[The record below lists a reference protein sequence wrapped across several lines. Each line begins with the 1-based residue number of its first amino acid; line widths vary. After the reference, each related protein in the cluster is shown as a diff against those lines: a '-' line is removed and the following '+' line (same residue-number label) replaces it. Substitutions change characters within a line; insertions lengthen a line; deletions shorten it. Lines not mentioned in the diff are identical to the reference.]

1 MDFAAAHVAFVIA
14 AYAVSLAGLAA
25 LVLFIL
31 RRDRELKRQAATL
44 DRDRPRAP

>member
-14 AYAVSLAGLAA
+14 AYAASFAGLAA

-31 RRDRELKRQAATL
+31 LRDRKLARQAAAL